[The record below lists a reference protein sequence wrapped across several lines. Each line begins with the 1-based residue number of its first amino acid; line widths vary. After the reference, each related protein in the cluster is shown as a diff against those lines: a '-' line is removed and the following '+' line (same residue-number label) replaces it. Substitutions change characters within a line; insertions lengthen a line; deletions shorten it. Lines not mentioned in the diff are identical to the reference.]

1 MEIEVRMV
9 LYEDD
14 SVEVHYIDGSK
25 LQLSP
30 CGSEFLFEKAPPIS
44 AHPLQQ
50 PERIRQRTEFVIS
63 NYREQ
68 LLQALDFRNCFSSRP
83 FLPESIIPS
92 ERKQSVFTDISE
104 VRWPSRDMQDAV
116 ICMDDGTVKISSL
129 DGHAYLC
136 LPKQQHEFTIHFL
149 CRISQ
154 RSHSLMV
161 LSEKKNNSLKKV
173 DKQCEKASKNC
184 MFRKTSDGQSLTN
197 KENDSYCQIIKSKEL
212 LGANNFING
221 SRGKEMASLSHKKYT
236 FVYTWVKQ
244 RWCVDSCPEEWK
256 YPLSLALDFLHKFN
270 KISKTDQNVKHIM
283 VLASD
288 ISKEGEE
295 VSVLPRALPLSC
307 HNPHLHRWNFSNSS
321 LQEQEYTY
329 PELVKVVWYKGI
341 VFRLTHETIN
351 SIEIFP
357 GDGSI
362 LKSEGPFWG
371 NYFTFSSVHK
381 ESEQKEE
388 KMYSVRNLPP
398 DRPGSP
404 YSVCYLITQATRIL
418 QHCIKV
424 RLSLSHNYNICC
436 WKMVSGSNKGN
447 IPVLLRETLIPMIGS
462 FFVYSDNKVFAI
474 FLDGISLT
482 LIWNFRTF
490 FKKRQ
495 INQGVTLGWC
505 KLTLPDGQDQLIQ
518 IEHPG
523 QFERY
528 VATVIAWCRSLTQTN
543 PQEFFT
549 YPPSSPITEENW
561 SVASELEKIQK
572 FNFLL
577 ENDSILSQIS
587 TKKNEESSDISKSR
601 SSETCSFFEEVN
613 KKSVSVALKK
623 TSEILQ
629 DIESLLAYSKK

>member
-1 MEIEVRMV
+1 MENEVHMV

-14 SVEVHYIDGSK
+14 SVEAHYIDGSK

-30 CGSEFLFEKAPPIS
+30 CGSEFLFEKAPPPS

-50 PERIRQRTEFVIS
+50 PERIRQRTQFVIS

-92 ERKQSVFTDISE
+92 ERKQSIFSDISE
-104 VRWPSRDMQDAV
+104 VRWPSRDTHDAG
-116 ICMDDGTVKISSL
+116 ICMDDGSVKISSL

-136 LPKQQHEFTIHFL
+136 LQKQQNEFTIHFL
-149 CRISQ
+149 CKISQ
-154 RSHSLMV
+154 KSHPLMV

-173 DKQCEKASKNC
+173 DRQYEKISNNC
-184 MFRKTSDGQSLTN
+184 MFRATDDGQSLKN
-197 KENDSYCQIIKSKEL
+197 KENDLHSHIMKSKGL
-212 LGANNFING
+212 LAANNFINAAE
-221 SRGKEMASLSHKKYT
+221 GKEMTNLSHKKYI

-244 RWCVDSCPEEWK
+244 RWSVGSCPEEWK
-256 YPLSLALDFLHKFN
+256 YPLSLAFDLLHKLN
-270 KISKTDQNVKHIM
+270 KMLKVDQNVKQIT
-283 VLASD
+283 ATD

-307 HNPHLHRWNFSNSS
+307 HNPHLHRWNFFGSS
-321 LQEQEYTY
+321 LQEQEEYTY
-329 PELVKVVWYKGI
+329 PDLIKVVWVKGK
-341 VFRLTHETIN
+341 VFRLTHETVN

-362 LKSEGPFWG
+362 LKSEGTFWG

-381 ESEQKEE
+381 ESEQREE
-388 KMYSVRNLPP
+388 KMYSIRNLPP
-398 DRPGSP
+398 DRPGSL
-404 YSVCYLITQATRIL
+404 YSVCSLITQASKIL
-418 QHCIKV
+418 QHCVKI

-447 IPVLLRETLIPMIGS
+447 IPVLLKETLIPMIGR
-462 FFVYSDNKVFAI
+462 FLVYSDDKVLAI

-482 LIWNFRTF
+482 LIWNFRNS
-490 FKKRQ
+490 Q
-495 INQGVTLGWC
+495 VNQGVALGWC

-528 VATVIAWCRSLTQTN
+528 VTTVIAWCRSLTHTN
-543 PQEFFT
+543 PQKIVT
-549 YPPSSPITEENW
+549 YPPSSPLPEENW
-561 SVASELEKIQK
+561 SVTSELQKIQK

-577 ENDSILSQIS
+577 ENDDVLNQIS
-587 TKKNEESSDISKSR
+587 TWKAEKNSDISKAR
-601 SSETCSFFEEVN
+601 SSEACSFN
-613 KKSVSVALKK
+613 KKSVAVALKK
-623 TSEILQ
+623 TSKILQ
-629 DIESLLAYSKK
+629 DIESLLTYSKK